1 MGAPV
6 ASGGMPRL
14 LIVHHS
20 PTPATATL
28 TDGLVAGARHDA
40 IDGVDVEVREA
51 LAWARDEA
59 DHTTLL
65 AADGYVLSTPANLG
79 TMSGALKHVFDSTF
93 LHVGGALTEDG
104 TGGPG
109 AGATTRGRPVGLL
122 VHGRYDTTG
131 AVRDVL
137 AVTGA
142 LGWRQ
147 AAAVVEVLGDV
158 TDEHVA
164 AATELGATVAAVL
177 AVG

>member
-1 MGAPV
+1 
-6 ASGGMPRL
+6 MPRL

-28 TDGLVAGARHDA
+28 ADALVAGARHDA
-40 IDGVDVEVREA
+40 IEGVEVDVREA

-93 LHVGGALTEDG
+93 LDVGGALSEDG
-104 TGGPG
+104 TGA
-109 AGATTRGRPVGLL
+109 AGGRSTTGRPVGLL

-147 AAAVVEVLGDV
+147 GAAAVEVLGDV
-158 TDEHVA
+158 TGDDVA
-164 AATELGATVAAVL
+164 AATELGATIAALL